1 MLENARA
8 VYAMN
13 LGLLKSSVKDLTPEQ
28 MVTQASPITNPP
40 VWILGHIAVTADGAG
55 QLLGLAKVLPDAWHQ
70 QFGQGSKP
78 MPTLNPMPTKDELM
92 RTIDDVRWLNH
103 QWFEHAQEDK
113 LQEFLTKTQAG
124 QMVYD
129 LVTYR
134 GNHKEDACA
143 FLPHIL
149 PETVKRLAVGHTP
162 SASVRL
168 RCEGDT
174 FLALDSSLSRWFR
187 NSGNEYCYGDK
198 TQVSSN
204 GRFQCRKK
212 SEQCKGQIVRILS
225 NGTVE
230 VIV

>member
-92 RTIDDVRWLNH
+92 RTIDDVHERISKAT
-103 QWFEHAQEDK
+103 ETA
-113 LQEFLTKTQAG
+113 
-124 QMVYD
+124 
-129 LVTYR
+129 
-134 GNHKEDACA
+134 DA
-143 FLPHIL
+143 
-149 PETVKRLAVGHTP
+149 TRLAQPHGIPFFENTP
-162 SASVRL
+162 VKNI
-168 RCEGDT
+168 GDAMT
-174 FLALDSSLSRWFR
+174 LLMTLHEAFHIGQLSF
-187 NSGNEYCYGDK
+187 
-198 TQVSSN
+198 
-204 GRFQCRKK
+204 CRR
-212 SEQCKGQIVRILS
+212 QMGFAPMF
-225 NGTVE
+225 
-230 VIV
+230 